1 METFRAPTLTDTL
14 SGGIGG
20 LINRGTQFSASTGV
34 SRGQV
39 GYTVNNT
46 FDTYFAS
53 AGARF
58 ALTRKAGL
66 SVYYGYYRYSFE
78 NGIVLPPG
86 VSNFTNRQSVG
97 FSVDTWVPLIQRNR
111 SANATR

>member
-1 METFRAPTLTDTL
+1 MRPPPV
-14 SGGIGG
+14 
-20 LINRGTQFSASTGV
+20 RGN
-34 SRGQV
+34 V

-53 AGARF
+53 VGARF
-58 ALTRKAGL
+58 AITRKTGL

-97 FSVDTWVPLIQRNR
+97 FSFDTWLPLIQRNR